1 MINEVND
8 GNFETEVLKS
18 EKAIVDFWAEWCG
31 PCRVL
36 GPRFEELSNEI
47 TDVKFFKVNVDNNQ
61 QTAQKFEI
69 RSIPTLLLFKNGQRV
84 GKIIGALPK
93 DSLKQKIEQ
102 VFAQ

>member
-1 MINEVND
+1 MVNEVND
-8 GNFETEVLKS
+8 SNFETEVMKS
-18 EKAIVDFWAEWCG
+18 DKAIVDFWAEWCG
-31 PCRVL
+31 PCHVL
-36 GPRFEELSNEI
+36 GPRFEELSNEM
-47 TDVKFFKVNVDNNQ
+47 TDVKFFKLNVDNNQ

-69 RSIPTLLLFKNGQRV
+69 RSIPTVLLFKKGQMV

>member
-1 MINEVND
+1 MVNEVND
-8 GNFETEVLKS
+8 DNFETEVIKAD
-18 EKAIVDFWAEWCG
+18 KAIVDFWAEWCG

-47 TDVKFFKVNVDNNQ
+47 KDVKFFKVNVDNNQ
-61 QTAQKFEI
+61 QTAQKFQI
-69 RSIPTLLLFKNGQRV
+69 RSIPTLLMFKNGQLA

-93 DSLKQKIEQ
+93 DSLKMKIEQ

>member
-1 MINEVND
+1 MPIEVND
-8 GNFETEVLKS
+8 DNFETEVLKS
-18 EKAIVDFWAEWCG
+18 DKAIVDFWAEWCG
-31 PCRVL
+31 PCKVL
-36 GPRFEELSNEI
+36 GPRFEELSNEM

-61 QTAQKFEI
+61 QTAAKFEI
-69 RSIPTLLLFKNGQRV
+69 RSIPTLLLFKKGELA

>member
-1 MINEVND
+1 MVNEVTD
-8 GNFETEVLKS
+8 SNFETEVLKS
-18 EKAIVDFWAEWCG
+18 DKAIVDFWAEWCG

-36 GPRFEELSNEI
+36 GPRFEELSNEMK
-47 TDVKFFKVNVDNNQ
+47 DVKFFKVNVDNNQ

-69 RSIPTLLLFKNGQRV
+69 RSIPTLLMFKNGQMV
-84 GKIIGALPK
+84 GKVIGALPK

>member
-1 MINEVND
+1 MPIEAND
-8 GNFETEVLKS
+8 SNFETEVLKS
-18 EKAIVDFWAEWCG
+18 DKAIVDFWAEWCG

-36 GPRFEELSNEI
+36 GPRFEELSKEM
-47 TDVKFFKVNVDNNQ
+47 TDIKFFKVNVDNNQ
-61 QTAQKFEI
+61 QTAAKFEI
-69 RSIPTLLLFKNGQRV
+69 RSIPTLLLFKKGQMV

>member
-1 MINEVND
+1 MVNEVND
-8 GNFETEVLKS
+8 SNFETEVMKAD
-18 EKAIVDFWAEWCG
+18 KAIVDFWAEWCG

-61 QTAQKFEI
+61 QTAQKFQI
-69 RSIPTLLLFKNGQRV
+69 RSIPTLLLFKNGKMV
-84 GKIIGALPK
+84 GKVIGALPK

>member
-1 MINEVND
+1 MPIEVND
-8 GNFETEVLKS
+8 DNFEIEVLKS
-18 EKAIVDFWAEWCG
+18 DKAIVDFWAEWCG

-36 GPRFEELSNEI
+36 GPRFEELSNEMK
-47 TDVKFFKVNVDNNQ
+47 DVKFFKVNVDNNQ
-61 QTAQKFEI
+61 QTSQKFEI
-69 RSIPTLLLFKNGQRV
+69 RSIPTMLLFKKGELA